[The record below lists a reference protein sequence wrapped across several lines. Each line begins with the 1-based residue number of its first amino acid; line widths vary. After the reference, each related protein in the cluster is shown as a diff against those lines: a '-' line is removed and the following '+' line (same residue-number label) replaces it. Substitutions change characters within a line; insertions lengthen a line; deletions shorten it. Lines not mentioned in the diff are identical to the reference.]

1 MWFRRLILACFSLTA
16 ARVCLA
22 DDDST
27 PVALAQIPPSV
38 QKVISTQIG
47 GGTLEDIYQSHEEGQ
62 AVYDVDFDSKAGI
75 EGGFT
80 VRADGAIVSVEVGLD
95 DTPAPV
101 RKTILAQAAG
111 WQVDSIDKN
120 LDPGDTTYDIEVSKG
135 AATQDFTVDD
145 DGSLLSISL
154 PLNQTP
160 DTVASAIQAQADSA
174 HIDSIYKNLDD
185 TDLTYDVE
193 VDANGVSRNFTI
205 GADGSLLDAEIA
217 LSETPPAV
225 HTTIAEQA
233 QGAAVKSIDEN
244 FDPDDGNTFDVV
256 TAAGK
261 SFTVGADGTLQSV
274 EVTLQNVS
282 PKARK
287 TIQSQIGD
295 GKVIRIDQ
303 SLSETDKGVLPYEV
317 EARKAGKLFDFSVG
331 PKGRF
336 LGSDDDDSGN

>member
-1 MWFRRLILACFSLTA
+1 MWFRRLVLACLSLTV

-22 DDDST
+22 VDDSILV
-27 PVALAQIPPSV
+27 PLAQTPPSV
-38 QKVISTQIG
+38 QKIIATQIG
-47 GGTLEDIYQSHEEGQ
+47 GGTLEGIYQSHEEGQ
-62 AVYDVDFDSKAGI
+62 AVYDVDFVSKAGI
-75 EGGFT
+75 ESGFT
-80 VRADGAIVSVEVGLD
+80 IGADGAIVSVEVGLD

-135 AATQDFTVDD
+135 ADTQDFTVDD
-145 DGSLLSISL
+145 DGSLLSMNL

-160 DTVASAIQAQADSA
+160 DTVASAIQAQAQGA
-174 HIDSIYKNLDD
+174 HINSIDKNLDD
-185 TDLTYDVE
+185 TDPTYDVE
-193 VDANGVSRNFTI
+193 VEADGVSRNFTI

-217 LSETPPAV
+217 LSETPPSV
-225 HTTIAEQA
+225 HATIAQQA
-233 QGAAVKSIDEN
+233 QGAAVKSIDET
-244 FDPDDGNTFDVV
+244 FDPDNGNTFDAV

-261 SFTVGADGTLQSV
+261 SFTVGADGALLSV
-274 EVTLQNVS
+274 EVTLQDVS

-287 TIQSQIGD
+287 TIEDQVAG

-303 SLSETDKGVLPYEV
+303 ALVEKDKGVLPYEV
-317 EARKAGKLFDFSVG
+317 EARKDGKLFDFSVG

-336 LGSDDDDSGN
+336 LGSDDDDTGN